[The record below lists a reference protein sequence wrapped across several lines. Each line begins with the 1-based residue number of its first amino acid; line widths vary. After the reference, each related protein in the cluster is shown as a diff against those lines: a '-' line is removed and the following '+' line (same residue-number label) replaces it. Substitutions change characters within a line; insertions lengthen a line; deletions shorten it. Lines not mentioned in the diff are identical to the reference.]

1 MSEITVRPKCS
12 SILFMVTPVWKW
24 EFSIE
29 AAPHYAYGALQRS
42 EIPFAN
48 ERLIMEENGFL

>member
-1 MSEITVRPKCS
+1 
-12 SILFMVTPVWKW
+12 MVTPIWKW

-29 AAPHYAYGALQRS
+29 AAPQYAYGALQRS

-48 ERLIMEENGFL
+48 ERLIMEKKWMFINWASHNGGPL